1 MRAPRCYC
9 SLETKLYCSLVLFQ
23 LAMGEGWG
31 SKIPCIS
38 TNLDIENM
46 MNQLN
51 QQSSLNYVLTKRT
64 MCVAIMSFSLD
75 WLSWRAGV
83 QAVRPPR
90 EDFGRLPSGTH
101 WKTTKP
107 YITFNASLLSNNI
120 FPTFILHTTLNNFDF
135 WMLVYRW
142 KTLKR
147 LTSSRSNIWI
157 RLPTIFICGGIGLR
171 PTIRWSYFVES
182 FLAICN

>member
-1 MRAPRCYC
+1 MHTCSISDKVYHNFIQEVSRASFVLLFPEKFKYYATTSMRAPRCYC

-101 WKTTKP
+101 WNPTKP
-107 YITFNASLLSNNI
+107 YITFPVFVI
-120 FPTFILHTTLNNFDF
+120 F
-135 WMLVYRW
+135 
-142 KTLKR
+142 
-147 LTSSRSNIWI
+147 
-157 RLPTIFICGGIGLR
+157 
-171 PTIRWSYFVES
+171 
-182 FLAICN
+182 